1 MKSQKV
7 KDTSFEKQEVK
18 GILVLEHKMMMMM
31 VVVIIIKQHN
41 EKKSDLVT
49 VITGVEAILC

>member
-41 EKKSDLVT
+41 EKNQ
-49 VITGVEAILC
+49 I